1 MSSFSHNREITIAW
15 GVGPKGGDW
24 TNATGTVSQLFDVL
38 ATPGPQHVKEGSAF
52 LQVALKEG
60 HHTRKGD
67 DVEAIEL
74 VAYDVES
81 GEKPEP
87 IVARLAELGWASLV
101 IPTFKDGMGK
111 TTVTVANLRTWS
123 RAAEDAEVDAS
134 VAAAWFAGLPY
145 AKRVNPKTPKFIPA
159 HAVEVRTKGSVPDQY
174 VIEHDPLPRFRVI
187 IALNRR
193 VLVSELGAALDDQA
207 AGWRAFYYE
216 IGRQVGIEAFDEKCS
231 DLNRLYYAHRRPE
244 GVESW
249 HHRVDGQGLDF
260 DAVVASLDVRP
271 KSAQA
276 DDRTQQ
282 SEESAEAPADQFHDT
297 SMDDDGEIDD
307 ERFLAFWQIC
317 RHRLNAAQLLLAR
330 GTSSSVKSDG
340 KVEAKC
346 PFETGHA
353 SAEAPSNRPCCGYD
367 AGSAQHAT
375 ATIMCHHNSC
385 KDRRPIDFAWAL
397 LGGTSLDEWGSFL
410 TAEGQ
415 KTFAIWRK
423 TLAPTED
430 EIAVRVEKL
439 SFESKDSDVSEVI
452 KLLARCPK
460 GTFRTGMV
468 RSIASKTRWSKAE
481 VENSLKAESKSFEE
495 ERESAEEVINRRRPP
510 KAHKDKDLP
519 PGFWRHDGK
528 ICHRQDKRTIEVIT
542 NFVVTARVRDEA
554 ANSWGTEI
562 EFSCDGKQRALVIL
576 DRELQKD
583 DDGLRA
589 RLADVGLKPNTEA
602 KALFRVLMN
611 GLRSDRRLMRVSV
624 PGWHGTAFHA
634 PNGQTVKE

>member
-1 MSSFSHNREITIAW
+1 MS
-15 GVGPKGGDW
+15 
-24 TNATGTVSQLFDVL
+24 
-38 ATPGPQHVKEGSAF
+38 
-52 LQVALKEG
+52 
-60 HHTRKGD
+60 
-67 DVEAIEL
+67 
-74 VAYDVES
+74 
-81 GEKPEP
+81 
-87 IVARLAELGWASLV
+87 
-101 IPTFKDGMGK
+101 K
-111 TTVTVANLRTWS
+111 TTVAVADLRTWK
-123 RAAEDAEVDAS
+123 RAAGGTEVDAS
-134 VAAAWFAGLPY
+134 VAEAWFAGLPY
-145 AKRVNPKTPKFIPA
+145 AKRVNPKQPQFIPA
-159 HAVEVRTKGSVPDQY
+159 HTVDVSTKGSVPDQY

-193 VLVSELGAALDDQA
+193 VLVSELGASMPEQA

-216 IGRQVGIEAFDEKCS
+216 IGRQIGIEAFDEKCS
-231 DLNRLYYAHRRPE
+231 DLNRLFYAHRRPK
-244 GVESW
+244 GAESW
-249 HHRVDGQGLDF
+249 QHRVDGQGINF
-260 DAVVASLDVRP
+260 EAVFASLDVRH
-271 KSAQA
+271 KSAHA
-276 DDRTQQ
+276 DDRTEE
-282 SEESAEAPADQFHDT
+282 SEERAEAPADQSDNT
-297 SMDDDGEIDD
+297 STDDDGAIDD
-307 ERFLAFWQIC
+307 ERFLAFWRTF

-330 GTSSSVKSDG
+330 GTNPSVKNDG

-346 PFETGHA
+346 PFEAGHA
-353 SAEAPSNRPCCGYD
+353 SAEAPGNRPCCAYD
-367 AGSAQHAT
+367 AGSSQHAT
-375 ATIMCHHNSC
+375 ATIICHHTSC

-397 LGGTSLDEWGSFL
+397 LAGTSLDEWAPFL
-410 TAEGQ
+410 TTEGQ

-423 TLAPTED
+423 TLVPTED
-430 EIAVRVEKL
+430 EIAGRVEKL
-439 SFESKDSDVSEVI
+439 SLESRDSDVSEVI
-452 KLLARCPK
+452 KLLARRPK

-468 RSIASKTRWSKAE
+468 RSIAFKTRWSKAD
-481 VENSLKAESKSFEE
+481 VENSLKGESKSFEE
-495 ERESAEEVINRRRPP
+495 ERESAEEVINARRPP

-519 PGFWRHDGK
+519 PGFWRHGGK

-624 PGWHGTAFHA
+624 PGWHGAAFHA